1 MLLVR
6 YHHRL
11 GFKPESLLNQQI
23 DAVIGSQG
31 INLIF
36 IGMGGNDVKRLLP
49 YRAC

>member
-1 MLLVR
+1 MLFIR
-6 YHHRL
+6 YHHRFRL
-11 GFKPESLLNQQI
+11 KLESLLNKQI

-49 YRAC
+49 Y